1 MKRKTKL
8 LRLVM
13 LCMLMLFSASEMW
26 ATDFTVNVKCE
37 PTGVAKVYAKYE
49 TEAEYTENQKTVSIL
64 DNSGNFN
71 LKYDNLQEGYT
82 FLGWSKG
89 APSTNASDMVSTDQ
103 VATVTVLSSDPT
115 VTYYANFA
123 SGSNFTI
130 TKDADAEAHG
140 DIQFNV
146 GEGENVKEDVTTA
159 KEGDKVTVIIT
170 PSTGYS
176 VDEATGK
183 WYAAVANSRRI
194 PAGGSP
200 EIDLLSDITLT
211 FVSEDETTGAQTYT
225 FEMARANVQ
234 FNVTYKHRHIWDF
247 SVSPEGTQLI
257 ATCQNQ
263 SGDCDNPTEITEIAL
278 PEELVYGVDCEAG
291 VDLEAFNAAL
301 GGEAEA
307 ELVSA
312 VYTGTLLNGGDV
324 YGPTTEVPTL
334 PGDYVVTVTVSA
346 GGQDYVFSR
355 QYTLNQKVIDNLMI
369 QPIADCVYDGQVQS
383 PDVVVK
389 YGDIVLTLGTDYVVR
404 YSENVNAGVGTV
416 AVYGIENYAG
426 VSYGTFNILKKELTA
441 DMIEV
446 IADQS
451 YTGQAVEPAVV
462 VKYSDNLVDGR
473 VYVLEPGH
481 DYTVSYE
488 NNVEVG
494 TATVIVTAA
503 DGNYSGEIKAT
514 FNIVGT
520 TGIGAV
526 SSSPANATAKRY
538 DLSGRKAKATKRGV
552 VIIDGKKVVIK

>member
-1 MKRKTKL
+1 MKRKLFSL
-8 LRLVM
+8 LALVM
-13 LCMLMLFSASEMW
+13 TAMTASAID
-26 ATDFTVNVKCE
+26 A
-37 PTGVAKVYAKYE
+37 PTYALAAV
-49 TEAEYTENQKTVSIL
+49 TEH
-64 DNSGNFN
+64 G
-71 LKYDNLQEGYT
+71 
-82 FLGWSKG
+82 
-89 APSTNASDMVSTDQ
+89 
-103 VATVTVLSSDPT
+103 TVT
-115 VTYYANFA
+115 
-123 SGSNFTI
+123 
-130 TKDADAEAHG
+130 
-140 DIQFNV
+140 FNV
-146 GEGENVKEDVTTA
+146 GEDETLQENVTTA

-170 PSTGYS
+170 PATGYA
-176 VDEATGK
+176 VDEATGV
-183 WYAAVANSRRI
+183 WDAAVATSRRMQANNQDVDVI
-194 PAGGSP
+194 
-200 EIDLLSDITLT
+200 SDITLT
-211 FVSEDETTGAQTYT
+211 KVSEVETTGVQTYT
-225 FEMARANVQ
+225 FTMERADAEIS
-234 FNVTYKHRHIWDF
+234 VTYKHRHIWDF

-334 PGDYVVTVTVSA
+334 PGEYTVTVTVSA

-416 AVYGIENYAG
+416 AVYGIENYDG

-503 DGNYSGEIKAT
+503 DGNYRGEIKAT

-520 TGIGAV
+520 TGILAV
-526 SSSPANATAKRY
+526 GSSPANATAKRY